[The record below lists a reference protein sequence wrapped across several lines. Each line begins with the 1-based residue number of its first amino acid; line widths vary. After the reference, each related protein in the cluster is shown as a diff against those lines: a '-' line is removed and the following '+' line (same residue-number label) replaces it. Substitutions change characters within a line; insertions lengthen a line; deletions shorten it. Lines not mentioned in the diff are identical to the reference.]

1 MYKFIVFISLV
12 LIAATSHARGTYQP
26 PVEFITQVFQGQAP
40 KPQSL
45 WLTGEL
51 KPAVRNIMGHDLAS
65 LRLRY
70 WGEPGRT
77 VWVLE
82 EIGKEKPITFG
93 VVIHQNRIEQIK
105 VLAFRESRGDEI
117 RYPFFTKQFDHLGLN
132 SDQRLSGVVDGISG
146 ATLSVRA
153 MKKIARLALF
163 LHQHSKYADASS

>member
-1 MYKFIVFISLV
+1 MSL
-12 LIAATSHARGTYQP
+12 ARGTYQTTADFIAESFNAAP
-26 PVEFITQVFQGQAP
+26 P
-40 KPQSL
+40 KSQSM
-45 WLTGEL
+45 WLTGPL
-51 KPAVRNIMGHDLAS
+51 KVEVRKIMGHDLAS

-93 VVIHQNRIEQIK
+93 VVIEQDRIELIK

-117 RYPFFTKQFDHLGLN
+117 RYPFFTKQFDGLGLN
-132 SDQRLSGVVDGISG
+132 EKRRLDGVVDGISG

-153 MKKIARLALF
+153 MKKIARLALY
-163 LHQHSKYADASS
+163 LHQQSKYADVAS